1 MDILQDC
8 FSNGRKFRTLTIVD
22 DFTRECPAIEVDT
35 SIPGARVVRVMD
47 RLAQTWGIPRTII
60 SDNGGE
66 IIGRAMDAWAN
77 RHGVKLH
84 FIDPGK
90 PTQNAYIESFNG
102 KFRDECLDQNWFTD
116 LADAR
121 GKIETWRV
129 EYNTVRPHSSLAM
142 LPLGSSQRGSRSKI
156 RRPDSHSS
164 WYKSGGQVSS
174 DLRLVII
181 PSIVSHTSYWDAYVL
196 CRH

>member
-1 MDILQDC
+1 
-8 FSNGRKFRTLTIVD
+8 
-22 DFTRECPAIEVDT
+22 
-35 SIPGARVVRVMD
+35 
-47 RLAQTWGIPRTII
+47 
-60 SDNGGE
+60 
-66 IIGRAMDAWAN
+66 MDAWAN
-77 RHGVKLH
+77 RHGVELH

-129 EYNTVRPHSSLAM
+129 EYNTVRPHSSLAYATPEEFAER
-142 LPLGSSQRGSRSKI
+142 LKDKI
-156 RRPDSHSS
+156 RRPDSHSG

-181 PSIVSHTSYWDAYVL
+181 PSIVSHTSYWELRSLSQPAWPTPG
-196 CRH
+196 